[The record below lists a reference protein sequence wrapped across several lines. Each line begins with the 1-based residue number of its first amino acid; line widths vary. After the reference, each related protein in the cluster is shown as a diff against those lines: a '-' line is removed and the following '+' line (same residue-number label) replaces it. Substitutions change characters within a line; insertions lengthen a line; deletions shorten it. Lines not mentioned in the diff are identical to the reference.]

1 MVNNK
6 NKFIEDFTKLIE
18 FGNAIASELY
28 LWAQNKANKNDQYLS
43 TSLFWNKYQHWFSES
58 HAFIAQILP
67 YRLAEFDSLYYGD
80 ENRNAITYLTYTI
93 KDWLV
98 GIRSPKNSYGDKVF
112 SDISYVYIRVKN
124 QVDILESAT
133 KVFESS
139 LFDIKQI
146 VQADLFDSE
155 LDVARELL
163 KNGFIRAAGAVAGVV
178 LESHLKQVCENHQ
191 LSIKETSISHYN
203 EALKNKLF
211 IEVPDWR
218 FIQGLGD
225 LRNLCGH
232 KKDREPKKDEVAE
245 LIDGVDKIIKKI
257 S

>member
-1 MVNNK
+1 MQDYFN
-6 NKFIEDFTKLIE
+6 
-18 FGNAIASELY
+18 
-28 LWAQNKANKNDQYLS
+28 
-43 TSLFWNKYQHWFSES
+43 
-58 HAFIAQILP
+58 
-67 YRLAEFDSLYYGD
+67 
-80 ENRNAITYLTYTI
+80 
-93 KDWLV
+93 
-98 GIRSPKNSYGDKVF
+98 
-112 SDISYVYIRVKN
+112 
-124 QVDILESAT
+124 
-133 KVFESS
+133 S